1 MSNSLLENVLRQNLI
16 NIREQIQE
24 DLICLLSTQF
34 DDEQQNDEVQRLA
47 CQIVVDNF
55 SKIISAL

>member
-24 DLICLLSTQF
+24 DLICLLATQF